1 MARKEDNLQPF
12 TSDQSRE
19 EDKINGAKGG
29 IASGKARRE
38 KADLRK
44 MCQMVLE
51 MDIKGKDGT
60 VKSGAEAITLA
71 QLQKALKGDAKAY
84 EVLRDTAGQKPVDKV
99 EQVNI
104 DMEYNASVDYIKELM
119 SKREESSD

>member
-1 MARKEDNLQPF
+1 MANEQNLTGKGFDELTAEEQRK
-12 TSDQSRE
+12 
-19 EDKINGAKGG
+19 IAKQGG

-38 KADLRK
+38 KANLRR

-60 VKSGAEAITLA
+60 MKSGAEAITLV

-84 EVLRDTAGQKPVDKV
+84 EILRDTAGQKPVEKVMVAEV
-99 EQVNI
+99 EQSVI
-104 DMEYNASVDYIKELM
+104 DDVEKAVLNDT
-119 SKREESSD
+119 DTGD

>member
-19 EDKINGAKGG
+19 EAKINGAKGG